1 MKKKRSNILDIIK
14 GLMIIFIIITHFRF
28 VYPDDYKRYGFFF
41 WIDMAVPVF
50 MIITGYVTSIQYRKR
65 GIESLDQAYSIDV
78 VIPKV
83 LRFLVP
89 FLIIMLLELPYMILV
104 NEISIIEIIVNTVRG
119 GIGPGAYYTPIMIQL
134 VFLVPLIYILIKKY
148 DWFGVILCFVL
159 TALWEMIQYCWGM
172 DSQSYKIIAFRY
184 ISVIAFG
191 CFIAIGKKKL
201 NIRILGL
208 MFFVGIIWQIALNY
222 MPLYPVFMNFD
233 WARVNYLSSLFI
245 MPVLYV
251 LIKKFYASE
260 VSIFPL
266 QEIGKASFNIFL
278 VQMVFYGCG
287 LAGVVY
293 MIIDNIWIQ
302 LVLCIGVCLF
312 GGYIFYKIEHKLTSF
327 LIKRIRQK
335 NYYEDYIIKIANVY
349 NDSEK

>member
-1 MKKKRSNILDIIK
+1 MKKERSNVLDIIK

-65 GIESLDQAYSIDV
+65 GIESFDYAYSIEV

-89 FLIIMLLELPYMILV
+89 FFLITLLELPYMI
-104 NEISIIEIIVNTVRG
+104 EINNPGIIGTIAIIVRG
-119 GIGPGAYYTPIMIQL
+119 GGGPGAYYTPVMIQL
-134 VFLVPLIYILIKKY
+134 VFLVPLIYLLIKKY
-148 DWFGVILCFVL
+148 DWFGVIICFVL

-172 DSQSYKIIAFRY
+172 DDQSYEIIAFRY
-184 ISVIAFG
+184 ISIIAFG
-191 CFIAIGKKKL
+191 CFIAIGKKELSKK
-201 NIRILGL
+201 ILGL
-208 MFFVGIIWQIALNY
+208 MFIIGLIWQAALNY
-222 MPLYPVFMNFD
+222 IPLHPVFMNYV
-233 WARVNYLSSLFI
+233 WARVNYLPSLLV

-251 LIKKFYASE
+251 LIRQFSGGK
-260 VSIFPL
+260 VNIPLL

-278 VQMVFYGCG
+278 VQRVFYGCG

-293 MIIDNIWIQ
+293 KIIDNMLLQ
-302 LVLCIGVCLF
+302 LIVCICICLV
-312 GGYIFYKIEHKLTSF
+312 GGYIFYIIEHRLTSILVNF
-327 LIKRIRQK
+327 IRNK
-335 NYYEDYIIKIANVY
+335 NYFKDDIIKIINIC
-349 NDSEK
+349 NSSDK